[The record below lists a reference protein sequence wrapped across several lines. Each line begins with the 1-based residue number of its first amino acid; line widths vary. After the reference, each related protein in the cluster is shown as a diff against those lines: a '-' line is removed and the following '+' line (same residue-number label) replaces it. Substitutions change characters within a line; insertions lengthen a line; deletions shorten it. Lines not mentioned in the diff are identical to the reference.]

1 MVTAD
6 HVHMSGALGRCT
18 PVGEGEERGMG
29 SVRVVCPEIGV
40 ANGGSRPGREVGEPP
55 LSLRMG
61 TGGVSN

>member
-1 MVTAD
+1 MIV
-6 HVHMSGALGRCT
+6 VN
-18 PVGEGEERGMG
+18 PVVQFEFSKEGEERGMG
-29 SVRVVCPEIGV
+29 SVRVVRPEIGV